1 MKKQK
6 KESLLDASISLGGV
20 NISQKIIFTKH
31 LAVML
36 KSGLTITEALD
47 IIYDQSEGKLKKI
60 IATVKESVSS
70 GNSLSG
76 SLGKF
81 PKVFSSV
88 FINSIYVGES
98 SGTLDE
104 NLESVAASLT
114 KDRELINKIKNAMFY
129 PMIIL
134 FLAFG
139 LGIVMSFLVLPR
151 IMPLFEGLGIEL
163 PATTRMLIWFSKI
176 IEEHGR
182 EIFIGIVIFL
192 ISFSWL
198 LRQKFSHPA
207 THYLILKVPIVG
219 DISRNK
225 NLALFCNTLGT
236 LLKSGLSIDRALD
249 ITQSAA
255 SNYYYKKSLAVISS
269 KTGKGMKL
277 SENLEKF
284 KTLFPSLATN
294 MVKIGERSG
303 RLEETLFYLG
313 GHYEDEVDTAVKR
326 FSTAIE
332 PMLLIF
338 IGLFVGGLAMSIITP
353 IYQLTGNVQK

>member
-1 MKKQK
+1 MSRDKKQK
-6 KESLLDASISLGGV
+6 ILKSDISFGRI

-47 IIYDQSEGKLKKI
+47 IIYDQAKGRFRKI
-60 IATVKESVSS
+60 IEIIKDSVQS
-70 GNSLSG
+70 GNSFSA

-88 FINSIYVGES
+88 LINSIYVGES

-104 NLESVAASLT
+104 NLETVAANLT
-114 KDRELINKIKNAMFY
+114 KDRELISKMKNAMFY

-139 LGIVMSFLVLPR
+139 LGMVMMFLVLPR
-151 IMPLFEGLGIEL
+151 IMPLFEGLGLDL
-163 PATTRMLIWFSKI
+163 PITTRMLIWFSKVISAHGGKI
-176 IEEHGR
+176 ILGI
-182 EIFIGIVIFL
+182 IFFTFF
-192 ISFSWL
+192 FSWFFK
-198 LRQKFSHPA
+198 QKFTHPA
-207 THYLILKVPIVG
+207 THFLILKIPIIG

-236 LLKSGLSIDRALD
+236 LLKSGLNIDKALD
-249 ITQSAA
+249 IVKNAA
-255 SNYYYKKSLAVISS
+255 PNYYYMKSLEVVGS
-269 KTGKGMKL
+269 KTGRGMKMSDIL
-277 SENLEKF
+277 ENYKN
-284 KTLFPSLATN
+284 LFPSLATN
-294 MVKIGERSG
+294 MIKVGEKSG

-313 GHYEDEVDTAVKR
+313 DYYEGEVDNSVKK

-332 PMLLIF
+332 PILLVF
-338 IGLFVGGLAMSIITP
+338 IGLLVGGLAMSIITP
-353 IYQLTGNVQK
+353 IYQLTGNIQR

>member
-1 MKKQK
+1 MGKGKKQNV
-6 KESLLDASISLGGV
+6 LDSDISLGGV

-47 IIYDQSEGKLKKI
+47 IVHDQAEGKLKKI
-60 IATVKESVSS
+60 IAIVKESVRS
-70 GNSLSG
+70 GSSLSS
-76 SLGKF
+76 SLKKF

-88 FINSIYVGES
+88 FVNSIYVGES

-104 NLESVAASLT
+104 NLESVATSLT
-114 KDRELINKIKNAMFY
+114 KDRDLMSKIKNAMFY

-151 IMPLFEGLGIEL
+151 IMPLFEGLGLDL
-163 PATTRMLIWFSKI
+163 PVTTRMLIWFSKTI
-176 IEEHGR
+176 DAHGK
-182 EIFIGIVIFL
+182 ELIVTIFVSLFFL
-192 ISFSWL
+192 SWL
-198 LRQKFSHPA
+198 LKQKFTHPV
-207 THYLILKVPIVG
+207 THYLILRIPIVG

-236 LLKSGLSIDRALD
+236 LLKSGLNIDRALE
-249 ITQSAA
+249 ITQNAA
-255 SNYYYKKSLAVISS
+255 QNYYYQKSLEVVSS
-269 KTGKGMKL
+269 KTGKGMKMSDIL
-277 SENLEKF
+277 QNYKKLYP
-284 KTLFPSLATN
+284 TLATN
-294 MVKIGERSG
+294 MIKIGERSG

-313 GHYEDEVDTAVKR
+313 EHYEGEVDNSVKK

-338 IGLFVGGLAMSIITP
+338 IGLLVGGLAMSIITP
-353 IYQLTGNVQK
+353 IYQLTGNIEN